1 MQTQESGT
9 TFLVDRTLPRMTEA
23 LLLEA
28 QRLLHEATR
37 RVSSTGA
44 AVRYLGCIFVP
55 GEDRCLC
62 LFEASDL
69 ATVRRVNEVAQV
81 PFRRISSAVEFRW
94 SGAIQADQ

>member
-1 MQTQESGT
+1 MQTPEPKAI
-9 TFLVDRTLPRMTEA
+9 FLVDRTLPGMTEE
-23 LLLEA
+23 LLVEA

-55 GEDRCLC
+55 DEDRCVC
-62 LFEASDL
+62 LFEANDL

-81 PFRRISSAVEFRW
+81 PFRRISSAIEFRW
-94 SGAIQADQ
+94 PGAVQADQ

>member
-1 MQTQESGT
+1 MQRQEPGA
-9 TFLVDRTLPRMTEA
+9 TFLVDRTLPGMTEE
-23 LLLEA
+23 LLAEA

-44 AVRYLGCIFVP
+44 AVRYLRCIFIP
-55 GEDRCLC
+55 DEARCVC

-81 PFRRISSAVEFRW
+81 PFRRISSVIEFRW
-94 SGAIQADQ
+94 T